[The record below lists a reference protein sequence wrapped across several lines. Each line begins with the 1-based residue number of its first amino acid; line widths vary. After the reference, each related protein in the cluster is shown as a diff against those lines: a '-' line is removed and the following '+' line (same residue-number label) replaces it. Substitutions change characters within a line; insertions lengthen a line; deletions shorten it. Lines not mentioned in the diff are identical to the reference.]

1 MAGAR
6 GRARH
11 PGVEG
16 FLDGEAPWR
25 RTLAAVVHQFVGEP
39 ARRLGAPNTPIEE
52 EIADQEA
59 VLRAAGFSPW

>member
-1 MAGAR
+1 
-6 GRARH
+6 
-11 PGVEG
+11 
-16 FLDGEAPWR
+16 
-25 RTLAAVVHQFVGEP
+25 VVHQFVGEP